1 MFNWFKKEPTP
12 KRQTVFVY
20 LADGTCRKH
29 GAMYRTIRNNG
40 ALCLHDRDGGGGIV
54 ADYAAGSWVSM
65 AVVEEEDEE

>member
-1 MFNWFKKEPTP
+1 
-12 KRQTVFVY
+12 
-20 LADGTCRKH
+20 
-29 GAMYRTIRNNG
+29 MYRTIRNNG